1 MAAEVNSTKPL
12 EKSEHLSSSNYFFKK
27 SQEEGTL
34 PNLFSEAS
42 LTLTPKPD
50 KDLAKIKLQA
60 NVTDEHRRKNPQ
72 QKSGRQ
78 DRTIKGQT
86 PWSSRTYPRDAR
98 LFQDPQTSQRDT
110 AHRRT
115 EESVT
120 WSS

>member
-12 EKSEHLSSSNYFFKK
+12 EKSEHLSSSNYFFFK

-60 NVTDEHRRKNPQ
+60 NVTDEQ
-72 QKSGRQ
+72 TQKSSTKEWQTGSDNKGSDTMVKQDLSQGRQ
-78 DRTIKGQT
+78 AFSGSADQ
-86 PWSSRTYPRDAR
+86 SA
-98 LFQDPQTSQRDT
+98 
-110 AHRRT
+110 
-115 EESVT
+115 
-120 WSS
+120 